1 MMEYLP
7 REDGFPSGFALGK
20 TILPRETFHH
30 GIPSGM
36 SYLYNVCWQ
45 CNEGLLSFQG
55 IIYMDQNVLG
65 WRPIA
70 KAWLE
75 NRTQMEVHV
84 SYGLV

>member
-36 SYLYNVCWQ
+36 SYLYNGRLEQLTWDEFEAMFLHDVELEDLATNCS
-45 CNEGLLSFQG
+45 EP
-55 IIYMDQNVLG
+55 DQRAETVIVTRG
-65 WRPIA
+65 QRS
-70 KAWLE
+70 E
-75 NRTQMEVHV
+75 
-84 SYGLV
+84 